1 MNRIVRWPWML
12 AAMLMGFAAWT
23 DAFGAESSRTSPAQA
38 SSSQTSFWPSR
49 LIRATIPFGAG
60 SATDVVPRLVFDRL
74 AVELGEP
81 IVVENRVGGG
91 GTLGTA
97 LVAKADPDGYS
108 ILAHSSA
115 LTIAPA
121 MFTNLSYDATKD
133 LSSVLMLGSAANVMI
148 VPMSRPWKT
157 VQDFIAAAKKKDASM
172 AFGSVGIGSAVHLS
186 AEKFRLAAGFEA
198 THVPYRGGAEV
209 VTDILGGRLDFYFCP
224 LAIALPLIR
233 EGQVRALLV
242 STPKRVADLPDV
254 PTPDEIGLKDA
265 DSAIWFGVFMPSKTP
280 RDIIDKFHAAGIKVL
295 NSPEMQRS
303 LQQLGVEALPMTPAE
318 MDEFVVRETAANLRV
333 IKAAGIQ

>member
-1 MNRIVRWPWML
+1 MNKFVRWML
-12 AAMLMGFAAWT
+12 AAMLMCFAAWT
-23 DAFGAESSRTSPAQA
+23 DAVGAESSQTGSAQA

-74 AVELGEP
+74 AVELGQP

-97 LVAKADPDGYS
+97 VVAKADPDGYS

-121 MFTNLSYDATKD
+121 MFTSLSYDATKD

-157 VQDFIAAAKKKDASM
+157 VQDFIAAAKKKDASI

-198 THVPYRGGAEV
+198 THVP
-209 VTDILGGRLDFYFCP
+209 
-224 LAIALPLIR
+224 
-233 EGQVRALLV
+233 
-242 STPKRVADLPDV
+242 
-254 PTPDEIGLKDA
+254 
-265 DSAIWFGVFMPSKTP
+265 
-280 RDIIDKFHAAGIKVL
+280 
-295 NSPEMQRS
+295 
-303 LQQLGVEALPMTPAE
+303 
-318 MDEFVVRETAANLRV
+318 
-333 IKAAGIQ
+333 